1 MSYRLRRRGE
11 RVTVLAEAYARSK
24 SINRAHGRSYYLAT
38 RLLPAQMRPHVHALY
53 GFMRRADDIVDAL
66 ADSVERQRGLDEFG
80 ALFLAGLAGGPVDD
94 PVLPAVL
101 NTVSTYG
108 LDPGDFDTF
117 LRSMAMDL
125 KVTAYRTYADLL
137 DYMEGSAAVVGTLML
152 PILGLAPGAPAPAAR
167 EAARQ
172 LGLAFQ
178 LTNMI
183 RDVADD
189 LERGRVYL
197 PEEDLNRYG
206 VTRADLSRDV
216 AAGRSSQP
224 VRTLIRHECERA
236 RLHYVAALPGLPMLD
251 RRSRVAIRAATLLY
265 GGILDGV
272 RNHGYEVLAGR
283 VRVSRRRRATL
294 VVRATSE
301 RLFSARTTAWWSA
314 VDLGCID

>member
-1 MSYRLRRRGE
+1 MSYWLRRRGE
-11 RVTVLAEAYARSK
+11 RVTVLAEAYARSRL
-24 SINRAHGRSYYLAT
+24 INRVHGRSYYLAT
-38 RLLPAQMRPHVHALY
+38 RLLPAEKRPHVHALY

-80 ALFLAGLAGGPVDD
+80 AAFLTGLAGGPVDD
-94 PVLPAVL
+94 PVLPAIL
-101 NTVSTYG
+101 HTVATYG

-125 KVTAYRTYADLL
+125 KVTGYRTYADLL
-137 DYMEGSAAVVGTLML
+137 DYMEGSAAVVGTLMM

-167 EAARQ
+167 EAARE

-197 PEEDLNRYG
+197 PEEDLNRYA
-206 VTRADLSRDV
+206 VTRADVARDI
-216 AAGRSSQP
+216 AAGWSSEP
-224 VRTLIRHECERA
+224 VRALIRHECERA
-236 RLHYVAALPGLPMLD
+236 RLHYLAALPGLPMLA

-272 RNHGYEVLAGR
+272 RRQGYEVLAGR
-283 VRVSRRRRATL
+283 VRVSRRRRGLL
-294 VVRATSE
+294 VACAASE
-301 RLFSARTTAWWSA
+301 RLFEARTAAWWSS
-314 VDLGCID
+314 VDGGRQS